1 MKDGSGTASRAPRGR
16 LITFEGGEGA
26 GKSTQLSLLAENL
39 RNRGI
44 EVVET
49 REPGGSPGAEAIR
62 TLLLDPDNKGWPPM
76 TEALLHFAARSDH
89 MTRVVEPALTSGKWV
104 LCDRFTDST
113 MAYQGVAQG
122 LGSSVIEQLSALT
135 LKGRKPDLTLVLDLD
150 PEIGLKRISERGGKP
165 TRYDLMDISFHRRL
179 REAFLMIVRSD
190 PARCV
195 VVDATYSEDFVAEM
209 VSGAVT
215 DRLEMELAS

>member
-1 MKDGSGTASRAPRGR
+1 MRDGSGTASRGPRGR

-26 GKSTQLSLLAENL
+26 GKSTQLSFLAETL
-39 RNRGI
+39 RKRGVG
-44 EVVET
+44 VVET

-62 TLLLDPDNKGWPPM
+62 ALLLDPENKGWPAM
-76 TEALLHFAARSDH
+76 TEALLHFAARCDH
-89 MTRVVEPALTSGKWV
+89 MSRVVEPALASGKWV

-135 LKGRKPDLTLVLDLD
+135 LKGRKPDLTIVLDLD
-150 PEIGLKRISERGGKP
+150 PEIGLKRVSERGDAP
-165 TRYDLMDISFHRRL
+165 TRYDLMDIAFHRRL

-215 DRLEMELAS
+215 SRLEMDLAS